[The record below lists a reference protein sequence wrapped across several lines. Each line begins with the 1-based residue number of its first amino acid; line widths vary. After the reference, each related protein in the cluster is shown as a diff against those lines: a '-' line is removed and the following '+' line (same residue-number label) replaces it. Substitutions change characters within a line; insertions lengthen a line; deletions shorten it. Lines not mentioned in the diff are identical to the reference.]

1 MMDEVLRNKSY
12 RIGIDVGGTFTKAA
26 LIDNIDGSVV
36 GRSSVHTTHDHPDG
50 VAAGVIEVFERV
62 LGDAGIEAGD
72 VVLLAHSTTQA
83 TNALLE
89 GDVAR
94 VGILGLSAAKAAKLA
109 QAQVRIDPIELA
121 PGRVLQTCNQF
132 LLSDGLDRK
141 AVENAIAALRSQG
154 AQVLVASAAFGVDNT
169 STEELVRA
177 VGDEFGLP
185 MTCGHEVTRL
195 YGLTTRTR
203 TAVINASILPR
214 MIATANLTE
223 TSMKN
228 AGIDAPLMIMRGDGG
243 VMDIGEMRRR
253 PAMTMLSGPAA
264 SVAGSLMHVGM
275 SDGIYFEVGG
285 TSTNLGVVKAGRPV
299 VTYANVGGHDT
310 YVNSI
315 DVRVLGVAG
324 GSLIRISDGSVREV
338 GPRSAH
344 IAGLRYACF
353 APAEVFENARV
364 VFFEPKPG
372 DGDDFV
378 AIESERHGRF
388 ALTTTCAA
396 NAAGLTRS
404 EMHCYAPA
412 EAARAAFAPLA
423 ALTGKD
429 VVSLA
434 KEILAS
440 AAGKVMPTIRT
451 LIKEYQLDEDQQ
463 VLIGTGG
470 GIGALLPTV
479 AEQLGLRFE
488 IAKDA
493 EIISSIGAALAMVR
507 EVVERVNPDP
517 SSDDIAHLREET
529 LEAIA
534 RLGADPKTVDV
545 SVEIDRQTGRI
556 RAIATGAAALRST
569 GETETVS
576 ERQARRIAARSLRLS
591 EDDIELA
598 AETPGAFVYTPTVGS
613 RHSLRIVDRRGN
625 VRLQR
630 SHAVVHR
637 TTVEKWQDC
646 FRSMK
651 LFGPEDPADTFF
663 GAVLLYDTH
672 LVDVSDESLYSNAVK
687 IVDSEL
693 SGVSP
698 GAPLVLIGL
707 GRPTLIE
714 KMRQESGDGEV

>member
-1 MMDEVLRNKSY
+1 MDKVLSKKSY

-50 VAAGVIEVFERV
+50 VAAGVIQVFERV
-62 LGDAGIEAGD
+62 LGDAGIDAGD

-94 VGILGLSAAKAAKLA
+94 VGILGLSAARAAELA
-109 QAQVRIDPIELA
+109 EAQVRIEPIELA

-132 LLSDGLDRK
+132 LLSDALDRK
-141 AVENAIAALRSQG
+141 AVENAVRALRADG

-169 STEELVRA
+169 STEELVRV

-185 MTCGHEVTRL
+185 TTCGHEVTRL

-223 TSMKN
+223 TSMKD

-243 VMDIGEMRRR
+243 VMDISEMRHR

-310 YVNSI
+310 FVNSL

-324 GSLIRISDGSVREV
+324 GSLIRIADGSVREV

-353 APAEVFENARV
+353 APSEVFENAKI

-378 AIESERHGRF
+378 AIETESDGRF

-396 NAAGLTRS
+396 NAAGLTLPG
-404 EMHCYAPA
+404 MHCYAPP

-423 ALTGKD
+423 AALGKD
-429 VVSLA
+429 VVALA
-434 KEILAS
+434 KEVLAS
-440 AAGKVMPTIRT
+440 AAGKVTPAIRT
-451 LIKEYQLDEDQQ
+451 LIRDYQLDEDQQ

-470 GIGALLPTV
+470 GIGALLPAV
-479 AEQLGLRFE
+479 AEELGLRSE

-517 SSDDIAHLREET
+517 SSEDIAHLRAET
-529 LEAIA
+529 LEAIG
-534 RLGADPKTVDV
+534 RLGADPKSVDI

-556 RAIATGAAALRST
+556 RAIATGAAALRSS
-569 GETETVS
+569 GETDTVS
-576 ERQARRIAARSLRLS
+576 ERQARRIAARSLGQP
-591 EDDIELA
+591 EDEIELSA
-598 AETPGAFVYTPTVGS
+598 QTPGAFVFMPKSGS
-613 RHSLRIVDRRGN
+613 KHSLRIVDRRGT

-630 SHAVVHR
+630 SHAAVAR
-637 TTVEKWQDC
+637 TTVENWQHS
-646 FRSMK
+646 FEAMN
-651 LFGPEDPADTFF
+651 LFGPEDPINAFF
-663 GAVLLYDTH
+663 GAVLLYDSH
-672 LVDVSDESLYSNAVK
+672 LLDVTGESLYSNAVK

-693 SGVSP
+693 SGV
-698 GAPLVLIGL
+698 APATPVVLIGL
-707 GRPTLIE
+707 GRPNSVE
-714 KMRQESGDGEV
+714 KMREENGDGKI

>member
-1 MMDEVLRNKSY
+1 MDLSNHSY

-26 LIDNIDGSVV
+26 LIDHIDGSVV

-50 VAAGVIEVFERV
+50 VAAGVIEVFERG
-62 LGDAGIEAGD
+62 LGDAGVEARD

-109 QAQVRIDPIELA
+109 EAQVRIDPIELA
-121 PGRVLQTCNQF
+121 PGRVLHTCNQF

-141 AVENAIAALRSQG
+141 AVETAVAALRAEG

-169 STEELVRA
+169 STEELVRD
-177 VGDEFGLP
+177 VGDGFGLP
-185 MTCGHEVTRL
+185 TTCGHEVTRL

-223 TSMKN
+223 TSIKK

-243 VMDIGEMRRR
+243 VMDISEMRHR

-310 YVNSI
+310 FVNSL

-324 GSLIRISDGSVREV
+324 GSLIRISDGAVREV

-353 APAEVFENARV
+353 APAGFFKKARV

-378 AIESERHGRF
+378 AIETEAHGRF

-396 NAAGLTRS
+396 NAARLTQP

-412 EAARAAFAPLA
+412 DAARAAFAPLA
-423 ALTGKD
+423 AMLGKD
-429 VVSLA
+429 VAALA
-434 KEILAS
+434 KEVLAS
-440 AAGKVMPTIRT
+440 AAGKVIPTIRA
-451 LIKEYQLDEDQQ
+451 LISDYHLDEDQQ

-479 AEQLGLRFE
+479 AAELGLRFE

-517 SSDDIAHLREET
+517 SSDDIAHLRAET
-529 LEAIA
+529 LEAIS
-534 RLGADPKTVDV
+534 RLGADPKSVDI

-556 RAIATGAAALRST
+556 RAIAPGAAALRST
-569 GETETVS
+569 GDTDTVS
-576 ERQARRIAARSLRLS
+576 ERQARRIAARSLGQP
-591 EDDIELA
+591 EDSIALA
-598 AETPGAFVYTPTVGS
+598 TETPGAFVYMPKAGS
-613 RHSLRIVDRRGN
+613 RHSLRIVDWRGN

-630 SHAVVHR
+630 SHAVVAQ
-637 TTVEKWQDC
+637 TTVGGWRGSFEA
-646 FRSMK
+646 M
-651 LFGPEDPADTFF
+651 
-663 GAVLLYDTH
+663 
-672 LVDVSDESLYSNAVK
+672 N
-687 IVDSEL
+687 
-693 SGVSP
+693 
-698 GAPLVLIGL
+698 
-707 GRPTLIE
+707 
-714 KMRQESGDGEV
+714 

>member
-1 MMDEVLRNKSY
+1 MDDVLSRNSY

-26 LIDNIDGSVV
+26 LIDHIDGSVV

-50 VAAGVIEVFERV
+50 VAAGVIQVFEAV
-62 LGDAGIEAGD
+62 LGDAGIDAGD

-94 VGILGLSAAKAAKLA
+94 VGILGLAAAKAMRLA

-121 PGRVLQTCNQF
+121 PGRVLQTCNRF

-141 AVENAIAALRSQG
+141 AVENAVSALREEG
-154 AQVLVASAAFGVDNT
+154 AQVLVASSAFGVDNT
-169 STEELVRA
+169 STEELVRS
-177 VGDEFGLP
+177 VGGAFGLP
-185 MTCGHEVTRL
+185 TTCGHEVTRL

-243 VMDIGEMRRR
+243 VMDIGEMRHR

-285 TSTNLGVVKAGRPV
+285 TSTNLGVVKSGRPV

-310 YVNSI
+310 FVNSL

-324 GSLIRISDGSVREV
+324 GSLIRISGGSVREV

-353 APAEVFENARV
+353 APVEVFKSARV
-364 VFFEPKPG
+364 VFFEPKRG

-378 AIESERHGRF
+378 AIETERDGRF

-396 NAAGLTRS
+396 NAAGLTHPG
-404 EMHCYAPA
+404 MHCYAPA
-412 EAARAAFAPLA
+412 GAARAAFAPLA
-423 ALTGKD
+423 AMLGKD
-429 VVSLA
+429 VVALA
-434 KEILAS
+434 KDVLAA
-440 AAGKVMPTIRT
+440 AAGKVIPTIRT
-451 LIKEYQLDEDQQ
+451 LISDYHLDEDQQ

-479 AEQLGLRFE
+479 AEELGLRFE

-517 SSDDIAHLREET
+517 SSDDIAHLRAET
-529 LEAIA
+529 LEAIG
-534 RLGADPKTVDV
+534 RLGADPKTVDI

-569 GETETVS
+569 GDTETVS
-576 ERQARRIAARSLRLS
+576 QRQARRIAARSLGQS
-591 EDDIELA
+591 ADEIELA
-598 AETPGAFVYTPTVGS
+598 AETPGAFVYAPKTGS
-613 RHSLRIVDRRGN
+613 RHSLRIIDRRGQ

-630 SHAVVHR
+630 SHAVVVR
-637 TTVEKWQDC
+637 TTIEKWQAS
-646 FRSMK
+646 FASMQ
-651 LFGPEDPADTFF
+651 LFGPDDPADAFF
-663 GAVLLYDTH
+663 GAVLLYDHH
-672 LVDVSDESLYSNAVK
+672 LLDVTGESLYSNAVK

-693 SGVSP
+693 SGASP
-698 GAPLVLIGL
+698 KTPLVLIGF
-707 GRPTLIE
+707 GRPNLIE
-714 KMRQESGDGEV
+714 KTQEEKSYGEV

>member
-1 MMDEVLRNKSY
+1 
-12 RIGIDVGGTFTKAA
+12 
-26 LIDNIDGSVV
+26 
-36 GRSSVHTTHDHPDG
+36 
-50 VAAGVIEVFERV
+50 
-62 LGDAGIEAGD
+62 
-72 VVLLAHSTTQA
+72 
-83 TNALLE
+83 
-89 GDVAR
+89 
-94 VGILGLSAAKAAKLA
+94 
-109 QAQVRIDPIELA
+109 
-121 PGRVLQTCNQF
+121 
-132 LLSDGLDRK
+132 
-141 AVENAIAALRSQG
+141 
-154 AQVLVASAAFGVDNT
+154 VLVASAAFGVDNT

-177 VGDEFGLP
+177 VGDTFGLP
-185 MTCGHEVTRL
+185 TTCGHEVTRL

-223 TSMKN
+223 TSIKK

-243 VMDIGEMRRR
+243 VMDISEMRHR

-310 YVNSI
+310 FVSSL

-324 GSLIRISDGSVREV
+324 GSLIRISGGSVREV

-344 IAGLRYACF
+344 IAGLRYASF
-353 APAEVFENARV
+353 APAEVFANARV
-364 VFFEPKPG
+364 VLFEPKPG

-378 AIESERHGRF
+378 AIETERHGRF

-396 NAAGLTRS
+396 NAAGLTQP
-404 EMHCYAPA
+404 EMHCYSPA

-423 ALTGKD
+423 AMLGKD
-429 VVSLA
+429 IVSLA
-434 KEILAS
+434 KEVLA
-440 AAGKVMPTIRT
+440 AAASKVTPTIQK
-451 LIKEYQLDEDQQ
+451 LIRDYQLDEDQQ

-479 AEQLGLRFE
+479 AGQLALRSE

-517 SSDDIAHLREET
+517 SSEDIAHLRAET
-529 LEAIA
+529 LEAIG
-534 RLGADPKTVDV
+534 RLGADPKSVDI

-556 RAIATGAAALRST
+556 RAIATGAAALRSS
-569 GETETVS
+569 GDTETVS
-576 ERQARRIAARSLRLS
+576 ERQARRIAARSFRQS
-591 EDDIELA
+591 EDEIELA
-598 AETPGAFVYTPTVGS
+598 ADTPGAFVFIPKTGA

-630 SHAVVHR
+630 SHATVVR
-637 TTVEKWQDC
+637 TTVGNWRNSLD
-646 FRSMK
+646 SMN
-651 LFGPEDPADTFF
+651 LFGPEDPVDAFF
-663 GAVLLYDTH
+663 GAVLLYDRH
-672 LVDVSDESLYSNAVK
+672 LVDVTGESRYSNAVK

-693 SGVSP
+693 SGVAP
-698 GAPLVLIGL
+698 ETPLVLIGL
-707 GRPTLIE
+707 GQR
-714 KMRQESGDGEV
+714 R

>member
-1 MMDEVLRNKSY
+1 MSKKSY

-50 VAAGVIEVFERV
+50 VAAGVIQVFERV
-62 LGDAGIEAGD
+62 LGDAGIDAGD
-72 VVLLAHSTTQA
+72 VVLLALSTTQA

-109 QAQVRIDPIELA
+109 EAQVRIEPIELA

-132 LLSDGLDRK
+132 LLSDGLDRS
-141 AVENAIAALRSQG
+141 AVENAVRALRAAG
-154 AQVLVASAAFGVDNT
+154 AQVMVASAAFGVDNT

-185 MTCGHEVTRL
+185 TTCGHEVTRL

-243 VMDIGEMRRR
+243 VMDISEMRHR

-310 YVNSI
+310 FVNSL

-324 GSLIRISDGSVREV
+324 GSLIRIADGSVREV

-353 APAEVFENARV
+353 ALPEMFENAKI

-378 AIESERHGRF
+378 AVETERDGRF

-396 NAAGLTRS
+396 NAAGLTQQG
-404 EMHCYAPA
+404 MHCYAPA

-423 ALTGKD
+423 AALGKD
-429 VVSLA
+429 IVALA
-434 KEILAS
+434 KEVLAS
-440 AAGKVMPTIRT
+440 AAGKVTPAIRT
-451 LIKEYQLDEDQQ
+451 LIRDYHLDEDQQ

-479 AEQLGLRFE
+479 AAELGLRSE

-517 SSDDIAHLREET
+517 SSEDIAHLRAET
-529 LEAIA
+529 LEAIG
-534 RLGADPKTVDV
+534 RLGADPKSVDI

-556 RAIATGAAALRST
+556 RAIATGAVALRSS
-569 GETETVS
+569 GETDTVS
-576 ERQARRIAARSLRLS
+576 ERQARRIAARSLGQP
-591 EDDIELA
+591 EDEIELSA
-598 AETPGAFVYTPTVGS
+598 QSPGAFVFMPKSGAK
-613 RHSLRIVDRRGN
+613 HSLRIVDRRGT

-630 SHAVVHR
+630 SHAAVAR
-637 TTVEKWQDC
+637 TTVENWQHS
-646 FRSMK
+646 FEAMN
-651 LFGPEDPADTFF
+651 LFGPEDPINAFF
-663 GAVLLYDTH
+663 GAVLLYDSH
-672 LVDVSDESLYSNAVK
+672 LLDVTGESLYSNAVK

-693 SGVSP
+693 SGVP
-698 GAPLVLIGL
+698 PATPVVLIGL
-707 GRPTLIE
+707 GRPNSIE
-714 KMRQESGDGEV
+714 KMREENGDGKV

>member
-1 MMDEVLRNKSY
+1 MSKKSY

-50 VAAGVIEVFERV
+50 VAAGVIQVFERV
-62 LGDAGIEAGD
+62 LGDAGIDAGD

-109 QAQVRIDPIELA
+109 EAQVRIEPIELA

-132 LLSDGLDRK
+132 LLSDGLDRS
-141 AVENAIAALRSQG
+141 AVENAVRALRAAG

-185 MTCGHEVTRL
+185 TTCGHEVTRL

-243 VMDIGEMRRR
+243 VMDISEMRHR

-310 YVNSI
+310 FVNSL

-324 GSLIRISDGSVREV
+324 GSLIRIADGAVREV

-353 APAEVFENARV
+353 ALPEMFENAKI

-378 AIESERHGRF
+378 AVETERDGRF

-396 NAAGLTRS
+396 NAAGLTQQG
-404 EMHCYAPA
+404 MHCYAPA

-423 ALTGKD
+423 AALGKD

-434 KEILAS
+434 KEVLAS
-440 AAGKVMPTIRT
+440 AAGKVTPAIRT
-451 LIKEYQLDEDQQ
+451 LIRDYHLDEDQQ

-479 AEQLGLRFE
+479 AAELGLRSE

-517 SSDDIAHLREET
+517 SSEDIAHLRAET
-529 LEAIA
+529 LEAIG
-534 RLGADPKTVDV
+534 RLGADPKSVDI

-556 RAIATGAAALRST
+556 RAIATGAVALRSS
-569 GETETVS
+569 GETDTVS
-576 ERQARRIAARSLRLS
+576 ERQARRIAARSLGQP
-591 EDDIELA
+591 EDEIELSA
-598 AETPGAFVYTPTVGS
+598 QSPGAFVFMPKTGAK
-613 RHSLRIVDRRGN
+613 HSLRIVDRRGT

-630 SHAVVHR
+630 SHAAVAR
-637 TTVEKWQDC
+637 TTVENWQHS
-646 FRSMK
+646 FEAMN
-651 LFGPEDPADTFF
+651 LFGPEDPINAFF
-663 GAVLLYDTH
+663 GAVLLYDSH
-672 LVDVSDESLYSNAVK
+672 LLDVTGESLYSNAVK

-693 SGVSP
+693 SGVP
-698 GAPLVLIGL
+698 PATPVVLIGL
-707 GRPTLIE
+707 GRPNSIE
-714 KMRQESGDGEV
+714 KMREENGDGKV

>member
-1 MMDEVLRNKSY
+1 MDEVLSKNSY

-26 LIDNIDGSVV
+26 LIDNLDGSVV

-50 VAAGVIEVFERV
+50 VAAGVIQVFEQV
-62 LGDAGIEAGD
+62 LGDAGIDAAD

-94 VGILGLSAAKAAKLA
+94 VGILGLSAEKAAKLA
-109 QAQVRIDPIELA
+109 EAQVRIDPIELA

-132 LLSDGLDRK
+132 LLSDALDRN
-141 AVENAIAALRSQG
+141 AVENAVRALRADG

-169 STEELVRA
+169 STEELVRV

-185 MTCGHEVTRL
+185 TTCGHEVTRL

-243 VMDIGEMRRR
+243 VMDISEMRHR

-310 YVNSI
+310 FVSSL

-324 GSLIRISDGSVREV
+324 GSLIRISGGSVREV

-353 APAEVFENARV
+353 APAEVFGNARI

-378 AIESERHGRF
+378 AIETEQHGRF

-396 NAAGLTRS
+396 NAAGLTLPG
-404 EMHCYAPA
+404 MHCYAPP
-412 EAARAAFAPLA
+412 EAAQAAFAPLA
-423 ALTGKD
+423 ATLGKD
-429 VVSLA
+429 VVALA
-434 KEILAS
+434 KEVLAS
-440 AAGKVMPTIRT
+440 AASKVTPAIRT
-451 LIKEYQLDEDQQ
+451 LIGDYQLDEDQQ

-517 SSDDIAHLREET
+517 SSDDIVHLRAEA
-529 LEAIA
+529 LEAIG
-534 RLGADPKTVDV
+534 RLGADRKSVDV

-569 GETETVS
+569 GDTETVS
-576 ERQARRIAARSLRLS
+576 ERQARRIAARSLRQS
-591 EDDIELA
+591 EDEIELA
-598 AETPGAFVYTPTVGS
+598 AETPGAFVYIPKSGS
-613 RHSLRIVDRRGN
+613 RHSLRIVDRRGK

-630 SHAVVHR
+630 SHAHVVR
-637 TTVEKWQDC
+637 TTVENWQH
-646 FRSMK
+646 SLGLMG
-651 LFGPEDPADTFF
+651 LFGPEDPVDAFF
-663 GAVLLYDTH
+663 GAVLLYDSH
-672 LVDVSDESLYSNAVK
+672 LLDVTDESLYSNAVK

-693 SGVSP
+693 AGVSP
-698 GAPLVLIGL
+698 QTPLVLIGL
-707 GRPTLIE
+707 ERPASTG
-714 KMRQESGDGEV
+714 KMRKENGDGQV

>member
-1 MMDEVLRNKSY
+1 MDLSNHSY

-26 LIDNIDGSVV
+26 LIDHIDGSVV

-62 LGDAGIEAGD
+62 LGEAGVEAGD

-94 VGILGLSAAKAAKLA
+94 VGILGLAAAKAAKLA
-109 QAQVRIDPIELA
+109 EAQVRIDPVELA
-121 PGRVLQTCNQF
+121 PGRVLQTSNQF
-132 LLSDGLDRK
+132 LLSDGLDRS
-141 AVENAIAALRSQG
+141 AVENAVSALRADG

-169 STEELVRA
+169 STEELVRD
-177 VGDEFGLP
+177 VGDAFDLP
-185 MTCGHEVTRL
+185 TTCGHEVTRL

-243 VMDIGEMRRR
+243 VMDIAEMRHR

-310 YVNSI
+310 YVNSL

-324 GSLIRISDGSVREV
+324 GSLIRIGDGSVREV

-344 IAGLRYACF
+344 IAGLRYASF
-353 APAEVFENARV
+353 APAEVFETARL

-372 DGDDFV
+372 DGGDFV
-378 AIESERHGRF
+378 AIETERDGRF
-388 ALTTTCAA
+388 ALTNTCAA
-396 NAAGLTRS
+396 NAAGLTHPG
-404 EMHCYAPA
+404 MHCYAPA
-412 EAARAAFAPLA
+412 ESARAAFAPLA
-423 ALTGKD
+423 AKLGKD
-429 VVSLA
+429 IVSLA
-434 KEILAS
+434 KEVLAS
-440 AAGKVMPTIRT
+440 AAGKVTPTIQT
-451 LIKEYQLDEDQQ
+451 LIKDYQLDEDQQ

-517 SSDDIAHLREET
+517 SSDDIAHLRAET
-529 LEAIA
+529 LEAIG
-534 RLGADPKTVDV
+534 RLGADPKTVDI

-556 RAIATGAAALRST
+556 RAIATGAAALRSAN
-569 GETETVS
+569 ETDIVS
-576 ERQARRIAARSLRLS
+576 ERQARRIAGRTVSAMG
-591 EDDIELA
+591 EEVGVA
-598 AETPGAFVYTPTVGS
+598 AATPGAFVYMPKSGE
-613 RHSLRIVDRRGN
+613 RHSLRIVDRRGQ

-630 SHAVVHR
+630 SHAVVAR
-637 TTVEKWQDC
+637 TTAGNWQHSLG
-646 FRSMK
+646 SMK
-651 LFGPEDPADTFF
+651 LFGPDDPADAFF
-663 GAVLLYDTH
+663 GAVLLYDHH
-672 LVDVSDESLYSNAVK
+672 LLDVTDERRYSNAVK
-687 IVDSEL
+687 IVDSEI
-693 SGVSP
+693 SAGS
-698 GAPLVLIGL
+698 
-707 GRPTLIE
+707 
-714 KMRQESGDGEV
+714 

>member
-1 MMDEVLRNKSY
+1 MDDALSRNSY

-26 LIDNIDGSVV
+26 LIDHIDGRVV

-62 LGDAGIEAGD
+62 LGDACIDASD

-94 VGILGLSAAKAAKLA
+94 VGILGLAAAKAAKLA

-132 LLSDGLDRK
+132 LLSDALDRN
-141 AVENAIAALRSQG
+141 AVEHAVSALRIEG
-154 AQVLVASAAFGVDNT
+154 AQVLVASSAFGVDNT
-169 STEELVRA
+169 STEELVRE
-177 VGDEFGLP
+177 VGGEFGLP
-185 MTCGHEVTRL
+185 TTCGHEVTRL

-243 VMDIGEMRRR
+243 VMDISEMRHR

-310 YVNSI
+310 FVNSL

-324 GSLIRISDGSVREV
+324 GSLIRIADGAVREV

-364 VFFEPKPG
+364 VFFEPKRG

-378 AIESERHGRF
+378 AIETERHGRF

-396 NAAGLTRS
+396 NAAGLTNPG
-404 EMHCYAPA
+404 MHCYAPA
-412 EAARAAFAPLA
+412 ETARAAFAPLA
-423 ALTGKD
+423 AKLGKD

-434 KEILAS
+434 KDVLA
-440 AAGKVMPTIRT
+440 AAVGKVTPAIRT
-451 LIKEYQLDEDQQ
+451 LIRDYQLDEDQQ

-517 SSDDIAHLREET
+517 SSDDIAHLRAET
-529 LEAIA
+529 LEAIS
-534 RLGADPKTVDV
+534 RLGADPKSVDI

-569 GETETVS
+569 GETDTVS
-576 ERQARRIAARSLRLS
+576 ERQARRIAARSLRQS

-598 AETPGAFVYTPTVGS
+598 AETAGAFVYGPKADA

-630 SHAVVHR
+630 SHAAVAR
-637 TTVEKWQDC
+637 TTVENWQHSL
-646 FRSMK
+646 RSMK
-651 LFGPEDPADTFF
+651 LFGPEDPADAFF
-663 GAVLLYDTH
+663 GAVLLYDHH
-672 LVDVSDESLYSNAVK
+672 LLDVTGESLYSNAIK

-693 SGVSP
+693 SGVAP
-698 GAPLVLIGL
+698 KTPLVLIGI
-707 GRPTLIE
+707 GRPTLTE
-714 KMRQESGDGEV
+714 TTQKETSDGEV

>member
-1 MMDEVLRNKSY
+1 MDEVLSKNSY

-50 VAAGVIEVFERV
+50 VAAGATQLFEQV
-62 LGDAGIEAGD
+62 LGDAGVDAGD

-109 QAQVRIDPIELA
+109 EAQVRIDPVELA
-121 PGRVLQTCNQF
+121 PGRVLQTSNQF
-132 LLSDGLDRK
+132 LLSDGLDRS
-141 AVENAIAALRSQG
+141 AVENAVSALRADG

-169 STEELVRA
+169 STEELVRSI
-177 VGDEFGLP
+177 GDRFGLP
-185 MTCGHEVTRL
+185 TTCGHEVTRL

-223 TSMKN
+223 TSIKK

-243 VMDIGEMRRR
+243 VMDISEMRLR

-264 SVAGSLMHVGM
+264 SVAGSLMHVGI

-310 YVNSI
+310 FVTSL

-324 GSLIRISDGSVREV
+324 GSLIRIADGAVREV

-353 APAEVFENARV
+353 APAEIFENAKV

-372 DGDDFV
+372 DGGDFV
-378 AIESERHGRF
+378 AIEPRQHGRF
-388 ALTTTCAA
+388 ALTNTCAA
-396 NAAGLTRS
+396 NAAGLTLPG
-404 EMHCYAPA
+404 MHCFAPA

-423 ALTGKD
+423 AKLGKD

-434 KEILAS
+434 KEVLAS
-440 AAGKVMPTIRT
+440 AAGKVTPTIRT
-451 LIKEYQLDEDQQ
+451 LIKDYQLDEDQQ

-479 AEQLGLRFE
+479 AEELRLRFE

-517 SSDDIAHLREET
+517 SSDDIAHLRAET
-529 LEAIA
+529 LQAIA
-534 RLGADPKTVDV
+534 KLGADPKSVDI

-556 RAIATGAAALRST
+556 RAIATGAAALRSS

-576 ERQARRIAARSLRLS
+576 QRQARRIAARSLGQS
-591 EDDIELA
+591 EDDIELT
-598 AETPGAFVYTPTVGS
+598 AETPGGFVYTQKTGE
-613 RHSLRIVDRRGN
+613 RHSVRIVDRRGQ

-630 SHAVVHR
+630 SHAAVAR
-637 TTVEKWQDC
+637 TTAGNWQ
-646 FRSMK
+646 
-651 LFGPEDPADTFF
+651 
-663 GAVLLYDTH
+663 H
-672 LVDVSDESLYSNAVK
+672 
-687 IVDSEL
+687 
-693 SGVSP
+693 
-698 GAPLVLIGL
+698 
-707 GRPTLIE
+707 TL
-714 KMRQESGDGEV
+714 

>member
-1 MMDEVLRNKSY
+1 MDEVLSRNSY

-50 VAAGVIEVFERV
+50 VAAGVIQVFEQV
-62 LGDAGIEAGD
+62 LGDAGIDAGD

-94 VGILGLSAAKAAKLA
+94 VGILGMSAVKAAKLA
-109 QAQVRIDPIELA
+109 EAQVRIDPIELA
-121 PGRVLQTCNQF
+121 PGRVLHTCNQF

-141 AVENAIAALRSQG
+141 SVENAVAALRSQG

-169 STEELVRA
+169 STEELVRT
-177 VGDEFGLP
+177 VGYGFGLP
-185 MTCGHEVTRL
+185 TTCGHEITRL

-223 TSMKN
+223 ASIKK

-243 VMDIGEMRRR
+243 VMDISEMRHR

-310 YVNSI
+310 FVSSL

-324 GSLIRISDGSVREV
+324 GSLIRITDGSVREV

-344 IAGLRYACF
+344 IAGLRYASF
-353 APAEVFENARV
+353 APAEVFDNAKV

-372 DGDDFV
+372 DGGDFV
-378 AIESERHGRF
+378 AIETKRHGRF

-396 NAAGLTRS
+396 NAAGLTNPA
-404 EMHCYAPA
+404 MHCHAPA

-423 ALTGKD
+423 AMLGKD
-429 VVSLA
+429 VDSLA
-434 KEILAS
+434 REVLA
-440 AAGKVMPTIRT
+440 AAAAKVTPTIRT
-451 LIKEYQLDEDQQ
+451 LIRDYHLDEDQQ

-479 AEQLGLRFE
+479 AEQLGLRSE

-517 SSDDIAHLREET
+517 SSDDIAHLRAET
-529 LEAIA
+529 LEAIG

-569 GETETVS
+569 GDTETVS
-576 ERQARRIAARSLRLS
+576 EKQARRIAARSLRQS
-591 EDDIELA
+591 EDEIELA
-598 AETPGAFVYTPTVGS
+598 ARTPGAFVYVPKAGS
-613 RHSLRIVDRRGN
+613 RHSLRIVDRRGS

-630 SHAVVHR
+630 SHAVVAQ
-637 TTVEKWQDC
+637 TTVEAWRDS
-646 FRSMK
+646 FEAMN
-651 LFGPEDPADTFF
+651 LFGPNDPMDAFF
-663 GAVLLYDTH
+663 GAVLLYDQH
-672 LVDVSDESLYSNAVK
+672 LVDVTDESLYSNAVK

-693 SGVSP
+693 SEVSP
-698 GAPLVLIGL
+698 ATPLVLIGFE
-707 GRPTLIE
+707 RPMPTD
-714 KMRQESGDGEV
+714 KMREENGDGEV

>member
-1 MMDEVLRNKSY
+1 MDEALSTKSY

-26 LIDNIDGSVV
+26 LIDNMDGSVA
-36 GRSSVHTTHDHPDG
+36 GRSSVHTTHDHKDG
-50 VAAGVIEVFERV
+50 VAAGVIQVFEQV
-62 LGDAGIEAGD
+62 LSDAGIDARD

-94 VGILGLSAAKAAKLA
+94 VGIVGLSSAKAAKLA
-109 QAQVRIDPIELA
+109 EVQVRIDPIELA
-121 PGRVLQTCNQF
+121 PGRVLQTSNQF

-141 AVENAIAALRSQG
+141 GVEDAVRALRADG

-169 STEELVRA
+169 STEQLVRE
-177 VGDEFGLP
+177 VGEDFDLP
-185 MTCGHEVTRL
+185 TTCGHEVTRL

-214 MIATANLTE
+214 MIATASLTE

-243 VMDIGEMRRR
+243 VMSISEMRHR

-310 YVNSI
+310 FVSSL

-324 GSLIRISDGSVREV
+324 GSLIRISDNSVREV

-378 AIESERHGRF
+378 AIETEHHGRF

-396 NAAGLTRS
+396 NAAGLTTP

-423 ALTGKD
+423 AKLQKN
-429 VVSLA
+429 VVALA
-434 KEILAS
+434 KEVLAS
-440 AAGKVMPTIRT
+440 AAGKVMPTIQS
-451 LIKEYQLDEDQQ
+451 LIRDYQLEEEQQ

-479 AEQLGLRFE
+479 AAGLSLRFE

-507 EVVERVNPDP
+507 EVVERANPDP
-517 SSDDIAHLREET
+517 SSDDIVHLRAEA
-529 LEAIA
+529 LEAIGK
-534 RLGADPKTVDV
+534 LGADPKTVDI
-545 SVEIDRQTGRI
+545 SIEIDRQTGRI
-556 RAIATGAAALRST
+556 RAIATGAAALRSS
-569 GETETVS
+569 GDTEAVS
-576 ERQARRIAARSLRLS
+576 ERQARRVAARSFRQG
-591 EDDIELA
+591 EDDVELV
-598 AETPGAFVYTPTVGS
+598 AETAGAFVYRPKADFS
-613 RHSLRIVDRRGN
+613 HSLRIVDRRGN

-630 SHAVVHR
+630 SHAVVHQ
-637 TTVEKWQDC
+637 TNVENWQKS
-646 FRSMK
+646 FQSMN
-651 LFGPEDPADTFF
+651 LFGPEDPIDAFF

-672 LVDVSDESLYSNAVK
+672 LVDVTDESLFSNAVM
-687 IVDSEL
+687 IVNSEL
-693 SGVSP
+693 SGV
-698 GAPLVLIGL
+698 APQTPVVLIGL
-707 GRPTLIE
+707 GRPTAAE
-714 KMRQESGDGEV
+714 H

>member
-1 MMDEVLRNKSY
+1 M
-12 RIGIDVGGTFTKAA
+12 
-26 LIDNIDGSVV
+26 
-36 GRSSVHTTHDHPDG
+36 
-50 VAAGVIEVFERV
+50 
-62 LGDAGIEAGD
+62 
-72 VVLLAHSTTQA
+72 
-83 TNALLE
+83 
-89 GDVAR
+89 
-94 VGILGLSAAKAAKLA
+94 
-109 QAQVRIDPIELA
+109 
-121 PGRVLQTCNQF
+121 LQTCNQF
-132 LLSDGLDRK
+132 LLSDGLDRS
-141 AVENAIAALRSQG
+141 AVENAVRALRAEG

-185 MTCGHEVTRL
+185 TTCGHEVTRL

-243 VMDIGEMRRR
+243 VMDISEMRHR

-310 YVNSI
+310 FVNSL

-324 GSLIRISDGSVREV
+324 GSLIRIADGAVREV

-353 APAEVFENARV
+353 APARDVRECQDRLLRTEARRRRRLRRGRDRTGWSLCV
-364 VFFEPKPG
+364 
-372 DGDDFV
+372 DDHLRRQCCRV
-378 AIESERHGRF
+378 DATG
-388 ALTTTCAA
+388 
-396 NAAGLTRS
+396 
-404 EMHCYAPA
+404 MHCYAPA

-423 ALTGKD
+423 AALGKD

-434 KEILAS
+434 KEVLAS
-440 AAGKVMPTIRT
+440 AAGKVTPAIRT
-451 LIKEYQLDEDQQ
+451 LIRDYHLDEDQQ

-479 AEQLGLRFE
+479 AAELGLRSE

-517 SSDDIAHLREET
+517 SSEDIAHLRAET
-529 LEAIA
+529 LEAIG
-534 RLGADPKTVDV
+534 RLGADPKSVDI

-556 RAIATGAAALRST
+556 RAIATGA
-569 GETETVS
+569 
-576 ERQARRIAARSLRLS
+576 
-591 EDDIELA
+591 
-598 AETPGAFVYTPTVGS
+598 
-613 RHSLRIVDRRGN
+613 
-625 VRLQR
+625 VRAPQQR
-630 SHAVVHR
+630 
-637 TTVEKWQDC
+637 
-646 FRSMK
+646 
-651 LFGPEDPADTFF
+651 
-663 GAVLLYDTH
+663 
-672 LVDVSDESLYSNAVK
+672 
-687 IVDSEL
+687 
-693 SGVSP
+693 
-698 GAPLVLIGL
+698 
-707 GRPTLIE
+707 
-714 KMRQESGDGEV
+714 

>member
-1 MMDEVLRNKSY
+1 MDEVLTKNSY

-26 LIDNIDGSVV
+26 LIDNFDGRVV

-50 VAAGVIEVFERV
+50 VAAGVIQVFERV
-62 LGDAGIEAGD
+62 LGDAGVDAGE

-94 VGILGLSAAKAAKLA
+94 VGILGLASAKAAKLA
-109 QAQVRIDPIELA
+109 EAQVRIDPIELA
-121 PGRVLQTCNQF
+121 PGRVLHTCNRF

-141 AVENAIAALRSQG
+141 AIEKAVAALRAEG

-169 STEELVRA
+169 STEELVRE

-185 MTCGHEVTRL
+185 TTCGHEVTRL

-243 VMDIGEMRRR
+243 VMDISEMRHR

-310 YVNSI
+310 FVNSL

-324 GSLIRISDGSVREV
+324 GSLIRISGGSVREV

-353 APAEVFENARV
+353 APAGVFENARV
-364 VFFEPKPG
+364 LLFEPKSG

-378 AIESERHGRF
+378 AIETERHGRF

-396 NAAGLTRS
+396 NAAGLTQP

-423 ALTGKD
+423 AMLGKD
-429 VVSLA
+429 IVALA
-434 KEILAS
+434 REVLAS
-440 AAGKVMPTIRT
+440 AAGKVIPAIRT
-451 LIKEYQLDEDQQ
+451 LIKDYQLDEDQQ
-463 VLIGTGG
+463 VLVGTGG

-479 AEQLGLRFE
+479 AEQLGLRSE

-517 SSDDIAHLREET
+517 SSDDIAHLRAET
-529 LEAIA
+529 LEAIG
-534 RLGADPKTVDV
+534 RLGADPKTVDI

-556 RAIATGAAALRST
+556 RAIATGAAALRSS

-591 EDDIELA
+591 EDEIELA
-598 AETPGAFVYTPTVGS
+598 ADTPGAFVYIPKTGS

-630 SHAVVHR
+630 SHAAVVR
-637 TTVEKWQDC
+637 TTVGNWQDS
-646 FRSMK
+646 FRSMN
-651 LFGPEDPADTFF
+651 LFSPEDLADAFF
-663 GAVLLYDTH
+663 GAVLLYDSH
-672 LVDVSDESLYSNAVK
+672 LVDVSGESRYSNAVK

-698 GAPLVLIGL
+698 NTPLVLIGL
-707 GRPTLIE
+707 GRPTLTE
-714 KMRQESGDGEV
+714 KIREENGDGEV

>member
-1 MMDEVLRNKSY
+1 MDEILSKNSY

-50 VAAGVIEVFERV
+50 VAAGVIQVFERV
-62 LGDAGIEAGD
+62 LEDAGIDAGD

-109 QAQVRIDPIELA
+109 RSQVRIDPIELA
-121 PGRVLQTCNQF
+121 PGRVLHTCNQF

-141 AVENAIAALRSQG
+141 GVENAVRALCSEG

-169 STEELVRA
+169 STEELVRV

-185 MTCGHEVTRL
+185 TTCGHEVTRL

-243 VMDIGEMRRR
+243 VMDISEMRHR

-310 YVNSI
+310 FVNSL

-324 GSLIRISDGSVREV
+324 GSLIRIADGSVREV

-353 APAEVFENARV
+353 APAEVFENARLV
-364 VFFEPKPG
+364 LFEPKPG
-372 DGDDFV
+372 DGGDFV
-378 AIESERHGRF
+378 AIETERHGRF

-396 NAAGLTRS
+396 NAAELTHPG
-404 EMHCYAPA
+404 MHCYASA

-423 ALTGKD
+423 ATVGKD
-429 VVSLA
+429 VVSMA
-434 KEILAS
+434 KEVLAS
-440 AAGKVMPTIRT
+440 AAGKVTPAIRT
-451 LIKEYQLDEDQQ
+451 LIKDYQLDEDQQ

-517 SSDDIAHLREET
+517 SSDDIAHLRAET
-529 LEAIA
+529 LEAIG
-534 RLGADPKTVDV
+534 RLGADPKTVDI

-556 RAIATGAAALRST
+556 RAIATGAAALRSN
-569 GETETVS
+569 GDTESVS
-576 ERQARRIAARSLRLS
+576 ERQARRIAARSLRQP

-598 AETPGAFVYTPTVGS
+598 AETPGAFVYGPKSGE
-613 RHSLRIVDRRGN
+613 RHSLRIVDRRGK

-630 SHAVVHR
+630 SHAAVVR
-637 TTVEKWQDC
+637 TTVEKWQDS

-651 LFGPEDPADTFF
+651 LFGPGDPTDAFF
-663 GAVLLYDTH
+663 GAVLLYDSH
-672 LVDVSDESLYSNAVK
+672 LVDVTDESLYSNAVK

-698 GAPLVLIGL
+698 KTPLVLIGL
-707 GRPTLIE
+707 GRPALAE
-714 KMRQESGDGEV
+714 QMRKENGDGEV

>member
-1 MMDEVLRNKSY
+1 MDEVLSKKSY

-26 LIDNIDGSVV
+26 LIDNIDGSVA

-50 VAAGVIEVFERV
+50 VAAGVIQVFEQV
-62 LGDAGIEAGD
+62 LRDAGIDAGD

-94 VGILGLSAAKAAKLA
+94 VGILGLAAAKAAKLA

-121 PGRVLQTCNQF
+121 PGRVLHTCNQF
-132 LLSDGLDRK
+132 LLSDGLDRE
-141 AVENAIAALRSQG
+141 AVEHAVAALRSDG

-169 STEELVRA
+169 STEELVRE

-185 MTCGHEVTRL
+185 TTCGHEVTRL

-223 TSMKN
+223 MSMKN

-310 YVNSI
+310 YVNSL

-324 GSLIRISDGSVREV
+324 GSLIRIADGSVREV

-353 APAEVFENARV
+353 APAEIFINARLI
-364 VFFEPKPG
+364 FFEPKPG

-378 AIESERHGRF
+378 AVETERHGRF

-396 NAAGLTRS
+396 NAAGLTVQG
-404 EMHCYAPA
+404 MHCYAPP

-423 ALTGKD
+423 AMVGKD
-429 VVSLA
+429 AVSLA
-434 KEILAS
+434 KEVLAS
-440 AAGKVMPTIRT
+440 AAGKVIPTIRT
-451 LIKEYQLDEDQQ
+451 LIKDYQLDEDQQ

-517 SSDDIAHLREET
+517 SSDDIVHLRTET

-534 RLGADPKTVDV
+534 RLGADPKTVDI

-591 EDDIELA
+591 EDEIELA
-598 AETPGAFVYTPTVGS
+598 AETAGAFVYAPITGD
-613 RHSLRIVDRRGN
+613 RHSLRIVDRRGK

-630 SHAVVHR
+630 SHALVHR
-637 TTVEKWQDC
+637 TTVGKWRDS
-646 FRSMK
+646 FRSMN
-651 LFGPEDPADTFF
+651 LFGSIDPADTFF
-663 GAVLLYDTH
+663 GAVLLYDSH
-672 LVDVSDESLYSNAVK
+672 LIDVTDESLYSNAVK

-698 GAPLVLIGL
+698 TTPLVLIGL
-707 GRPTLIE
+707 GRPTLAE
-714 KMRQESGDGEV
+714 QMRQEKRDGEV